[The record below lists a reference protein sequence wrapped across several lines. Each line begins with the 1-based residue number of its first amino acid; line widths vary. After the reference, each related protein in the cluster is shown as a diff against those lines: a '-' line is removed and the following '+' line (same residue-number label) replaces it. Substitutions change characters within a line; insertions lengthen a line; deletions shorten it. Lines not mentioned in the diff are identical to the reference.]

1 MARFTLLKTVAA
13 LTGLALT
20 GAVAVEAAPLQPC
33 NGGDI
38 AGIWHFTYQDRGASA
53 YCTFAIGAG
62 GDISDGACFRRN
74 NAKAYASVA
83 GVLAVGP
90 ACSVTGRLEFSTG
103 EKKSAGKKG
112 KRNSASRGVSAQI
125 SQDKSVIIGFLKSKR
140 SFFNFLAI
148 RTK

>member
-1 MARFTLLKTVAA
+1 MARLSLLKTVAA
-13 LTGLALT
+13 LSGLALA

-33 NGGDI
+33 DGGDI
-38 AGIWHFTYQDRGASA
+38 AGTWHFTYQDRGASA
-53 YCTFAIGAG
+53 YCTFEIGAG
-62 GDISDGACFRRN
+62 GDISEGACFRRD

-83 GVLAVGP
+83 GILAVGP
-90 ACSVTGRLEFSTG
+90 TCAVSGKLEFSTADDKG
-103 EKKSAGKKG
+103 ADQKS
-112 KRNSASRGVSAQI
+112 KRNAASRGVSAQI